1 MSIEATLNE
10 RGNTYGSFEDVSDL
24 SQDLQVIMRN
34 SRNWGDMTSDKREAL
49 QTISSKIARILNG
62 DPEHL
67 DSWHD
72 ISGYATLVEIRIREG
87 QQLRQTEWDKGE
99 QRIDTIAASAGDGEH
114 YNTTVLALP
123 ADAAI
128 PERMRY
134 VSVHQNGQATAH
146 VNRPELVPDGAD
158 LCWHPKGENTYLG
171 VFEDAEFGLYQFFGE
186 HWLLIEGL
194 E

>member
-114 YNTTVLALP
+114 YDTLFLHEDIVVPAGMKYISVL
-123 ADAAI
+123 D
-128 PERMRY
+128 
-134 VSVHQNGQATAH
+134 NGQAVAH
-146 VNRPELVPDGAD
+146 KKRPELFISGGT
-158 LCWHPKGENTYLG
+158 LCWHPQGENEYIG
-171 VFEDAEFGLYQFFGE
+171 MVDARFGLYE
-186 HWLLIEGL
+186 HMSNHWQKIEGL

>member
-1 MSIEATLNE
+1 MSNPLGTQVDGNHYKTLAVQPVEYIHANRIGYFE
-10 RGNTYGSFEDVSDL
+10 GNVIKYVTRWKSKNGIKDLEKAKHYIDLLIQLETEVS
-24 SQDLQVIMRN
+24 
-34 SRNWGDMTSDKREAL
+34 GGAYKP
-49 QTISSKIARILNG
+49 
-62 DPEHL
+62 DP
-67 DSWHD
+67 D
-72 ISGYATLVEIRIREG
+72 
-87 QQLRQTEWDKGE
+87 WDKGE

-114 YNTTVLALP
+114 YNTTVLALH

-128 PERMRY
+128 PEHMQY
-134 VSVHQNGQATAH
+134 ISVHQNGQAAAH

-171 VFEDAEFGLYQFFGE
+171 VFEDAEFGLYQLFGE